1 MFKRLPRSIL
11 GGAGDALRNEVHAI
25 DTVGD
30 VGIET
35 VGIVEL
41 LPAGSRDHILIC
53 RRVDIGKRFEES
65 FGMAA
70 GNARRAP
77 GQFTEVRPAGAGVNL
92 VWFAVGAEE
101 HFVRLFLMPFERA
114 FGAVDLDPCFILAA
128 MRDLRGGDGAERA
141 IAVAKDGGTV
151 IVERPA
157 RLERFQMTG
166 NLFGNQP
173 GDEATEIIGMS
184 ADVAEAAGRA

>member
-1 MFKRLPRSIL
+1 
-11 GGAGDALRNEVHAI
+11 
-25 DTVGD
+25 
-30 VGIET
+30 
-35 VGIVEL
+35 
-41 LPAGSRDHILIC
+41 
-53 RRVDIGKRFEES
+53 
-65 FGMAA
+65 
-70 GNARRAP
+70 
-77 GQFTEVRPAGAGVNL
+77 
-92 VWFAVGAEE
+92 
-101 HFVRLFLMPFERA
+101 A

-184 ADVAEAAGRA
+184 ADVAEAAGRAGLLGIGAPSRLLLPGCFKACAQPALNVEGAHGVR